1 MRNYRIV
8 IYNIAMNMPD
18 LPSGNTTVCELEE
31 SPISV
36 GNPSNGSWFSLQT
49 MRLPEGSL
57 VL

>member
-1 MRNYRIV
+1 
-8 IYNIAMNMPD
+8 MNMPD